1 MSSLT
6 VEDDQKW
13 LPTHVQVTV
22 LRGRGLRGKG
32 KHGTSDVYT
41 IIQLGKEKYSTGVV
55 EKTTEPEWR
64 EECSF
69 ELQPG
74 VLQGGGRNGG
84 CPAGATE
91 LVLIVMHRAH
101 MGMDVFLG
109 QVVIQLD
116 KVFHESRCVKNEWY
130 KLNSKSG
137 KKEKERGE
145 IQATVQFTRNNLT
158 ASMYDLVMTD
168 KSASTFGKL
177 KERIKGKRRS
187 SEEDSS
193 SAVLPSGYGS
203 LHRMRQRLP
212 SDGGG
217 EEDYEDDE
225 GGEARRSKMRTFFLR
240 GKLRKSSDT
249 RSSTSLGSE
258 SSESSRG
265 GSLSPTAGISMV
277 VSDLSNSPSNSSN
290 LSPDNS
296 PEHTANSLQCEF
308 GDDAGEISIIVPPL
322 PTAWVNGGDAY
333 SDLPLDK
340 GSVNPVD
347 SLGLPPLQKS
357 LPLSV
362 SLQNLRPASV
372 APKSPMGDGRRW
384 SFDKPDEEEK
394 AAIAAA
400 LEKSGPMLGDEEEE
414 EEEEGLGY
422 AAQIKSSSST
432 VESGKKQ
439 RRNFFSHGRGESA
452 GKGQSR
458 GKDESEQAP
467 AAEEKHK
474 GWFGSKD
481 SNSKPSLV
489 VSPKLEPSTDP
500 HPPPLPPSHPPGP
513 PVDPLV
519 SLHHTNPFSQS
530 TSPPMSP
537 CNPFLSFIQQNPFFD
552 TMLNAEP
559 LKPLLPTLP
568 YLSSARPPIAQLF
581 PQASNPYPTLNDEN
595 PTAEDSS
602 IGTKSDAKKRPLPPP
617 PTYEE
622 KPLSVKSSDHFMS
635 AGELEP
641 EWDESFEAFAAG
653 RLQSPEDLTA
663 DCKTQQNT
671 PSEHSLEN
679 CNEKAALQP
688 ITDQNTNVNDALHTQ
703 PCTEFVFD
711 TQKSNAYH
719 LDTFAH
725 FLETIPEHTSF
736 ENDNDTLNTST
747 NSPTPDAFTDPH
759 QTNAATNTN
768 DVTDTNVHPSPG
780 HASSVKLSSSSPD
793 PTSSGLGSSAEEDFL
808 SCVSSYSD
816 KFSASSSEEAETQ
829 NFESSILGFE
839 KSSDSSVV
847 RKPSDSEDDVTD
859 RSIDLDLGNVSQ
871 HVVKHGDGD
880 EKTDSDGILAPMST
894 VLTNQ
899 QSATEI
905 RSESPIF
912 SYFSPELQPKSYI
925 SLQPDNDK
933 EEAEKQNFESS
944 TFGSFKEEESVAKN
958 PSESEVDI
966 TNQSICLPL
975 DDEAQHNV
983 TQHSDG
989 GENADLDGI
998 EGSLVPT
1005 SPKVT
1010 HQQPAGETGSKG
1022 ADTQSPNVSY
1032 FSPELQPISKIY
1044 LQPDNEKG
1052 KEGINKKEEAEKLN
1066 FERSVVGFCKE
1077 EESVVGKPSES
1088 EVHITNRSNDQSLA
1102 QHHVTQHRDGGEKAD
1117 LHGIQGSLGPMSPVL
1132 THQQPAGE
1140 TGSEDAA
1147 DLLPELHTKS
1157 NIFVQSVNENG
1168 KKGNSSAKDFVSG
1181 ISPFSGKFPASSLE
1195 EAEEQNFESSV
1206 LRFSKEESVV
1216 KKPPKSEED
1225 ATDRSNDLSLVD
1237 LSKHNVIQHGETDEK
1252 ADLDGIEGSLAPL
1265 SPVISHQQPAG
1276 DTGSEDASSFSN
1288 LLTELHTKSDIS
1300 FQPDNEKGK
1309 DIGEMNTSVEDFS
1322 KLLNDS
1328 SISER
1333 NTTDVTTPD
1342 DELYSTQ
1349 PSLHII
1355 TSSPDVR
1362 HGSPDSPIESTGL
1375 GGQDASQRSVVPF
1388 GLFDDFLNTSPSQ
1401 DFHDTMLH
1409 TSASDQST
1417 SSFLQSLYVS
1427 TNSQDYQTCVSQ
1439 PSSSGSEQN
1448 ETLHSAN
1455 STLCGDL
1462 IEIQTT
1468 PEAALDQKDSR
1479 SHPFHEEFDN
1489 IEGSFFGA
1497 KDTTPTLK
1505 PSFTI
1510 EDNFG
1515 LLSAASTDLYKSYNP
1530 WNLNDEAVEYQH
1542 VVLGDMFSKSP
1553 QAQSTTLPRSHS
1565 EGTLTP
1571 AFEDLLQP
1579 SYGSDPGAIQAP
1591 SSAPPLSP
1599 DHPSLTSFAPSL
1611 TPSSS
1616 SSFSLP
1622 FLYNATARSP
1632 PSTAMLEE
1640 MHRQQQTANQQ
1651 NSPHPVKP
1659 LTTTTSAEEKRT
1671 EGRSVLA
1678 TGLEKLKSSISPG
1691 RSSQLSEQETNK
1703 KKPVSEGAGS
1713 YFHLNHS
1720 ELVALLVQR
1729 EAELERQEDEFKRQK
1744 RLLAKREVELKK
1756 LKPQVKDLEDYIDTL
1771 LVRIMEQKPTLLQVR
1786 SKLK

>member
-6 VEDDQKW
+6 VEEDQKW
-13 LPTHVQVTV
+13 LPTQVQVTV

-116 KVFHESRCVKNEWY
+116 KLFHESRCVKNEWY

-168 KSASTFGKL
+168 KTASTFGKL
-177 KERIKGKRRS
+177 KERIKGKKRS

-347 SLGLPPLQKS
+347 CLGLPPLQKS

-362 SLQNLRPASV
+362 SLQNLRPASA

-422 AAQIKSSSST
+422 AAQIKSSST

-481 SNSKPSLV
+481 SNSKPS
-489 VSPKLEPSTDP
+489 
-500 HPPPLPPSHPPGP
+500 
-513 PVDPLV
+513 
-519 SLHHTNPFSQS
+519 
-530 TSPPMSP
+530 
-537 CNPFLSFIQQNPFFD
+537 
-552 TMLNAEP
+552 
-559 LKPLLPTLP
+559 
-568 YLSSARPPIAQLF
+568 ARPPIAQLF

-602 IGTKSDAKKRPLPPP
+602 VGTKSDAKKRPLPPP
-617 PTYEE
+617 PTYED
-622 KPLSVKSSDHFMS
+622 KPLNVKSSDHFMS
-635 AGELEP
+635 AGALEP

-653 RLQSPEDLTA
+653 RLQSPEDLTT

-671 PSEHSLEN
+671 LSEHSPEH

-725 FLETIPEHTSF
+725 SLETIPEHTSF

-747 NSPTPDAFTDPH
+747 NSPIPDAFTDPH

-847 RKPSDSEDDVTD
+847 RKPSESEDDVTD

-871 HVVKHGDGD
+871 HVMKHGDGD
-880 EKTDSDGILAPMST
+880 EKTDLEGILAAPMST

-912 SYFSPELQPKSYI
+912 SYFASELQPKSYI
-925 SLQPDNDK
+925 SLQPDNEKGKKGINK
-933 EEAEKQNFESS
+933 EEAEKRNFESS

-958 PSESEVDI
+958 PSESEVD
-966 TNQSICLPL
+966 TTDQSICLSL

-983 TQHSDG
+983 IQHSDG
-989 GENADLDGI
+989 GENADLD
-998 EGSLVPT
+998 GSLVPT

-1010 HQQPAGETGSKG
+1010 HQQPVGETGSKG
-1022 ADTQSPNVSY
+1022 ADTQSPNLSY
-1032 FSPELQPISKIY
+1032 FSPELQPLSKIY
-1044 LQPDNEKG
+1044 LQPNNENG

-1066 FERSVVGFCKE
+1066 FERSIVGFCEE
-1077 EESVVGKPSES
+1077 EESVEGKPSES
-1088 EVHITNRSNDQSLA
+1088 EVHITNRSDDQSLA

-1117 LHGIQGSLGPMSPVL
+1117 VHGIQGSLGPMSPVL
-1132 THQQPAGE
+1132 THRQPAGE

-1147 DLLPELHTKS
+1147 DLLPELHTKP
-1157 NIFVQSVNENG
+1157 NIFVQSVKENG
-1168 KKGNSSAKDFVSG
+1168 KKGNSSAKDFVSDV
-1181 ISPFSGKFPASSLE
+1181 SPFSGKFPAFSLE
-1195 EAEEQNFESSV
+1195 ESEEQNFESSV

-1225 ATDRSNDLSLVD
+1225 TTDGSNDLSLVD
-1237 LSKHNVIQHGETDEK
+1237 LAKHNVIQHWETDEK

-1300 FQPDNEKGK
+1300 LQPDNEKGK

-1328 SISER
+1328 SISEI
-1333 NTTDVTTPD
+1333 NTPD
-1342 DELYSTQ
+1342 DKLYSTQ
-1349 PSLHII
+1349 PSLRII

-1362 HGSPDSPIESTGL
+1362 HGSSDSPIESTGL

-1401 DFHDTMLH
+1401 DFDDTMLH
-1409 TSASDQST
+1409 TPASDQST
-1417 SSFLQSLYVS
+1417 SSFLHSLYVS

-1439 PSSSGSEQN
+1439 PSSSGSEKN

-1489 IEGSFFGA
+1489 IGGSFFGA

-1505 PSFTI
+1505 PSFMI

-1530 WNLNDEAVEYQH
+1530 WNLDDEAVEYQH

-1579 SYGSDPGAIQAP
+1579 SYGSDPGAIQAS
-1591 SSAPPLSP
+1591 SSAPPLSL
-1599 DHPSLTSFAPSL
+1599 DLPSLTSFAPSL

-1640 MHRQQQTANQQ
+1640 MHRQQQAANQQ

-1691 RSSQLSEQETNK
+1691 RSSQLSEQETSK